1 MHVGEFL
8 LIVIQLL
15 NNVWLGRTAGMEVTP
30 AQLLLRRKIL
40 VVSLDGFGHDY
51 LTKYQWQHLSN
62 LYAHGSYPYRFRN
75 QFVTKTFPNHFS
87 VATGMYEEAHGVVG
101 NNVYEPQL
109 KQTFEVSDAELFTQ
123 NPHVSPIWTLNEEHG
138 GHSGCIMWP
147 GCDFAY
153 RGKNVTFW
161 SPYHERAALKE
172 SIDTSIQWFTNE
184 QTPANLIFLYH
195 EEPDHL
201 GHIYGPNSSQVL
213 KELKKIDEDIGY
225 LYHMLQLHGL
235 KDTVDVIIL
244 SDHGMSAVKEEN
256 IIDLNAIVDHDLYNT
271 SGNSPM
277 LQVWTTPENF
287 KVVYSHLMKR
297 IKTEKYM
304 VYLNSDDK
312 LKSWH
317 FTNNTRISEIT
328 LLAEEGYVFQDFKKY
343 IEGIKNSGLSDL
355 TDTHGDHGYP
365 VDVPSMEPIF
375 VAVGPSFKQGFE
387 ALEFSNIDVY
397 LLLCHMLYLPPG
409 PHNGTFDHINSILME
424 PVSSMLILPVTISL
438 GKQSVEARSH
448 YKT

>member
-277 LQVWTTPENF
+277 LQVWTTP
-287 KVVYSHLMKR
+287 V
-297 IKTEKYM
+297 
-304 VYLNSDDK
+304 
-312 LKSWH
+312 
-317 FTNNTRISEIT
+317 
-328 LLAEEGYVFQDFKKY
+328 
-343 IEGIKNSGLSDL
+343 

-438 GKQSVEARSH
+438 GCLVVLVGLIGFLITRSKRKPVSAEALISGYVHRKAKRGGKEPLQDISEEECLLDAEVVDEV
-448 YKT
+448 